1 MTKTQK
7 PFLKWVG
14 GKTQLLNNI
23 RAMVPDRI
31 NNYHEPFLGGGS
43 VLLAVLT
50 LREEGKLKI
59 DGRVYASDLNSNLID
74 AYKAVQKDKD
84 RLFTHIGE
92 FISTY
97 SSITDEKVI
106 RAPVTHDEAITSK
119 ESYYYWMRARYN
131 AMSEP
136 SIEKSALFMV
146 LNKTCFRG
154 IYREGPNGFNV
165 PFGHYKRT
173 PTVITR
179 SELDAISDLIKDV
192 EFRACDFKES
202 LSSIQ
207 PDDFVYLDP
216 PYVPE
221 TSTSFVA
228 YTSKGFGPEQHK
240 ALFSC
245 IHKLKGPKFVMSNS
259 NTRYVRESFKDY
271 KHEELVA
278 RRAVNSKKPDSKTTE
293 LLVYN

>member
-14 GKTQLLNNI
+14 GKTQLLDNI
-23 RAMVPDRI
+23 RARVPGRI

-59 DGRVYASDLNSNLID
+59 DGRVYASDLNSNLIEL
-74 AYKAVQKDKD
+74 YKAVQNDKD
-84 RLFTHIGE
+84 RLFNHIRE
-92 FISTY
+92 FMSTY
-97 SSITDEKVI
+97 SSIIGETVI
-106 RAPVTHDEAITSK
+106 RAPATHDEAMTSK
-119 ESYYYWMRARYN
+119 ESYYYWLRARYN
-131 AMSEP
+131 TMSEP

-173 PTVITR
+173 PSVITR
-179 SELDAISDLIKDV
+179 SDLDAISALIKDV
-192 EFRACDFKES
+192 EFKVCDFEES
-202 LSSIQ
+202 LSSVQ
-207 PDDFVYLDP
+207 SDDFIYLDP
-216 PYVPE
+216 PYVQE
-221 TSTSFVA
+221 TSTSFVG

-259 NTRYVRESFKDY
+259 NTKYVRESFKDY
-271 KHEELVA
+271 KHEVLVA
-278 RRAVNSKKPDSKTTE
+278 RRAVNSKKPDSTTTE